1 MERDW
6 LDNMKRTI
14 KENAFFK
21 DSFWAVLGNGGGY
34 GLLLLAGII
43 IARLLGKDLYGEYGF
58 IKTTMFQFAAFSTLG
73 LGYTSTKFI
82 AQYKTDHPKYL
93 RSIVKASIS
102 ITTTISVAIAVALFI
117 LAQPLSMY
125 LNEPTLASAFRW
137 LSAIIVFRAISTT
150 QFGIISGFGNFKSI
164 AVINILVGV
173 FLLFSSAILT
183 YFFGL
188 KGSLIALSASQILC
202 VGLCFIAIRNVRND
216 FPPQEIRPFTWEI
229 TRFSIPVALQEL
241 TFALGRWLGFLIIT
255 KLSSLGEVGL
265 FTAAELWY
273 SVALMIPAMLYN
285 VMLSHLSASVND
297 PKKQGQEINMMLAIN
312 LVCTLIPFLAVYLL
326 SSWITSFYGPTFHQ
340 LGPVIRIFVFASIF
354 TCCSNVL
361 TSELIAQGRTWPL
374 FTIRCMRDVLTVAL
388 GYYLIHQHNGIDAA
402 KDYATSTLI
411 CAVIF
416 FLLLYGFYKIVIHHK
431 SCSTQ

>member
-1 MERDW
+1 
-6 LDNMKRTI
+6 MKRNWLGDMGYNI
-14 KENAFFK
+14 KGNTFFK
-21 DSFWAVLGNGGGY
+21 DSFWAVVGNGGGY

-102 ITTTISVAIAVALFI
+102 ITTTISVAIAVALFS

-150 QFGIISGFGNFKSI
+150 QFGIISGFGSFKSI

-297 PKKQGQEINMMLAIN
+297 PQKQGQAINMMLAIN